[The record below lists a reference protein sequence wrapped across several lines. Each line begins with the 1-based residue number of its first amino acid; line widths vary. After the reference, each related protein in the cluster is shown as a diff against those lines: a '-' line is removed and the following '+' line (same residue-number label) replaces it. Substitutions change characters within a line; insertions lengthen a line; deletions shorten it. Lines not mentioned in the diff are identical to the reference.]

1 MDYDIVCSMKV
12 EELKSYLRLR
22 GLKIS
27 GKKETL
33 AARVYCAM
41 ENNVMPIKTAEE
53 VEHDINT
60 EYKKKLFINGVE
72 LPDPFKLSNG
82 WLSEDE
88 GLTCWP
94 ILLYP
99 DIHNYLLFN
108 SAEIASKD
116 LSNYKTCKTYS
127 YFKCGWLEPLFYHQ
141 VGIESEYCYLKGNCR
156 KSEKINDPFHKLWI
170 IFNKKTAKI
179 VSAHCTCLAG
189 LSQTCNHVAATL
201 FRIEAAVRN

>member
-27 GKKETL
+27 GKKEIL

-60 EYKKKLFINGVE
+60 DYKKKLFINGVE

-116 LSNYKTCKTYS
+116 LSNYKN
-127 YFKCGWLEPLFYHQ
+127 
-141 VGIESEYCYLKGNCR
+141 V
-156 KSEKINDPFHKLWI
+156 
-170 IFNKKTAKI
+170 
-179 VSAHCTCLAG
+179 
-189 LSQTCNHVAATL
+189 
-201 FRIEAAVRN
+201 